1 MLPNTRN
8 YCSVTTAKTDFLVML
23 FYVGPSSFLR
33 LPASSNRPKFLAFP
47 KKKTQIND
55 LVKPFFTWNN
65 SLNLKN
71 EHSDSIEKNRN
82 KNRSIFYSM
91 LCILKVNFKH
101 RPGVPGVPRVRI
113 NLNPIFRIYHL
124 LVFEFNF
131 WVSPKE
137 RSTPLAFLMGFIFV
151 KCQHCRFW
159 EKSLSPPYIATICH
173 ARES

>member
-1 MLPNTRN
+1 MLTNTRE
-8 YCSVTTAKTDFLVML
+8 YCSVTTAKTDFFVML
-23 FYVGPSSFLR
+23 FYVGPYSSPFSGVVQ
-33 LPASSNRPKFLAFP
+33 PTQIFGIS
-47 KKKTQIND
+47 KKKKKQSND

-71 EHSDSIEKNRN
+71 EHSDSIKKNRN
-82 KNRSIFYSM
+82 KNRTIFYSM

-101 RPGVPGVPRVRI
+101 RPGVPGVPRVRT
-113 NLNPIFRIYHL
+113 NLNPIFRIYH